1 MPNICGDSFFKI
13 RSKNFVITPA
23 YGQLLSD
30 ATGLINRLDIQT
42 SGHNFEVVLTSNFD
56 LVDYS
61 FDKNNKQLTINLDS
75 GLDDNLGELVIP
87 TTLLNGD
94 LTFYLNDEE
103 FFPNIQSSEKVHFVT
118 LKFSGIGSNVLSIS
132 GTEYLV
138 GLDEI
143 VPIQNDSS
151 PSSTDSDFL
160 PPNGQFDTTSSENN
174 LIWLIVG
181 GIVAAIIVVV
191 AIKFVKK

>member
-1 MPNICGDSFFKI
+1 MIFSIVLLFL
-13 RSKNFVITPA
+13 VTPV

-42 SGHNFEVVLTSNFD
+42 SGHIFEVVLTSNFD

-61 FDKNNKQLTINLDS
+61 FDKNNKQLTIYLDS
-75 GLDDNLGELVIP
+75 GLNDNLGELVIP
-87 TTLLNGD
+87 STLLNGD
-94 LTFYLNDEE
+94 LKFYLDDEE
-103 FFPNIQSSEKVHFVT
+103 FFPKIQSSERVHFIT
-118 LKFSGIGSNVLSIS
+118 LKFFGIGSHIISVS

-143 VPIQNDSS
+143 LPTQNDSS
-151 PSSTDSDFL
+151 NSSNDRDFL
-160 PPNGQFDTTSSENN
+160 PPNGQFDTTPSDNN

-181 GIVAAIIVVV
+181 GIVVAIIVVA

>member
-1 MPNICGDSFFKI
+1 MKSLIIFSI
-13 RSKNFVITPA
+13 VLLFVVTPV

-103 FFPNIQSSEKVHFVT
+103 FFPKIQSSEKVHFVT
-118 LKFSGIGSNVLSIS
+118 LKFSGSGSNVLSIS

-143 VPIQNDSS
+143 TVNQNDSLN
-151 PSSTDSDFL
+151 SSVDSDFL
-160 PPNGQFDTTSSENN
+160 PSDREFDTTSSENN

>member
-1 MPNICGDSFFKI
+1 MKSLIVFSI
-13 RSKNFVITPA
+13 VLLFVLTPV

-42 SGHNFEVVLTSNFD
+42 SGHSFEVVLTSNFD
-56 LVDYS
+56 LVDYN
-61 FDKNNKQLTINLDS
+61 FDKNNKQLTIYVNS
-75 GLDDNLGELVIP
+75 GLDNSLGELVIP
-87 TTLLNGD
+87 STLLNGE
-94 LTFYLNDEE
+94 LKFYLDDKE
-103 FFPNIQSSEKVHFVT
+103 FFPKIQSSERVHFVT
-118 LKFSGIGSNVLSIS
+118 LKFSGIGSHIFSVT

-143 VPIQNDSS
+143 VPNQNNSFDSS
-151 PSSTDSDFL
+151 VDRDFL
-160 PPNGQFDTTSSENN
+160 PSDGQFDTTSTENN

-181 GIVAAIIVVV
+181 GIVVAIIAVT

>member
-1 MPNICGDSFFKI
+1 MKSIILFSI
-13 RSKNFVITPA
+13 VLLFVITPA

-42 SGHNFEVVLTSNFD
+42 SGYNFEVVLTANFD

-61 FDKNNKQLTINLDS
+61 FDKNSKQLTMYLDS
-75 GLDDNLGELVIP
+75 GLENNLGEIVIP
-87 TTLLNGD
+87 SALLNGD
-94 LTFYLNDEE
+94 LKFYLNDEE
-103 FFPNIQSSEKVHFVT
+103 FYPKIQSSEKVHFVT
-118 LKFSGIGSNVLSIS
+118 LKFSGSGSNVLSIS

-138 GLDEI
+138 DLDEI

-151 PSSTDSDFL
+151 TSSTDSDFM
-160 PPNGQFDTTSSENN
+160 PPNGQFDTTSSNNN

-181 GIVAAIIVVV
+181 GIVVAIIAVA
-191 AIKFVKK
+191 AIKFVKN

>member
-1 MPNICGDSFFKI
+1 MKSLIIFSIILLFL
-13 RSKNFVITPA
+13 ITPA

-30 ATGLINRLDIQT
+30 ATGLINRIDIQT

-61 FDKNNKQLTINLDS
+61 FDKNKKQLIINLDS
-75 GLDDNLGELVIP
+75 GLDNNLGELVIP
-87 TTLLNGD
+87 STLLNGD
-94 LTFYLNDEE
+94 LIFYLDNEE
-103 FFPNIQSSEKVHFVT
+103 FFPKIQSDERVHFIT
-118 LKFSGIGSNVLSIS
+118 LKFSGIGSHVLSVS

-143 VPIQNDSS
+143 LPTQNDSS
-151 PSSTDSDFL
+151 DSSVDSDFL
-160 PPNGQFDTTSSENN
+160 PPDGQFDTSSSENN
-174 LIWLIVG
+174 IIWLIVG
-181 GIVAAIIVVV
+181 GIVIAIIVVV

>member
-1 MPNICGDSFFKI
+1 MKSIIIFSI
-13 RSKNFVITPA
+13 VLLFVITPA

-42 SGHNFEVVLTSNFD
+42 SGYNFEVVLTANFD

-61 FDKNNKQLTINLDS
+61 FDKNSKQLTMYLDS
-75 GLDDNLGELVIP
+75 GLENNLGEIVIP
-87 TTLLNGD
+87 SDLLNGD

-103 FFPNIQSSEKVHFVT
+103 FFPKIQSSEKVHFVT
-118 LKFSGIGSNVLSIS
+118 LNFSGSGSNVLSVS
-132 GTEYLV
+132 CTEYLV

-143 VPIQNDSS
+143 VPIQNY
-151 PSSTDSDFL
+151 SSTSSTYSDFM
-160 PPNGQFDTTSSENN
+160 PPNGQFDTTSSDNN

-181 GIVAAIIVVV
+181 GIVVAIIAVA

>member
-1 MPNICGDSFFKI
+1 MKSIIIFSI
-13 RSKNFVITPA
+13 VLLFVITPA

-42 SGHNFEVVLTSNFD
+42 SGYNFEVVLTANFD

-61 FDKNNKQLTINLDS
+61 FDKNSKQLTMYLDS
-75 GLDDNLGELVIP
+75 GLENNLGEIVIP
-87 TTLLNGD
+87 SDLLNGD

-103 FFPNIQSSEKVHFVT
+103 FFPKIQSSEKVHFVT
-118 LKFSGIGSNVLSIS
+118 LKFSGSGSNVLSIS

-138 GLDEI
+138 DLDEI

-151 PSSTDSDFL
+151 TSSTDSDFM
-160 PPNGQFDTTSSENN
+160 PPNGQFDTTSSDNN

-181 GIVAAIIVVV
+181 GIVVAIIAVA

>member
-1 MPNICGDSFFKI
+1 LKSLIIFSI
-13 RSKNFVITPA
+13 VLLFVVTPA

-42 SGHNFEVVLTSNFD
+42 SGHSFEVVLTSNFD

-61 FDKNNKQLTINLDS
+61 FDKNNKQLTIFLNS
-75 GLDDNLGELVIP
+75 GLENSLGELVIP
-87 TTLLNGD
+87 STLLNGE
-94 LTFYLNDEE
+94 LKFYLDDEE
-103 FFPNIQSSEKVHFVT
+103 FFPKIQSSERVHFVT
-118 LKFSGIGSNVLSIS
+118 LKFSGTGSHVFSVT

-143 VPIQNDSS
+143 TVNQNDSLN
-151 PSSTDSDFL
+151 SSVDSDFL
-160 PPNGQFDTTSSENN
+160 SSDREFDTTSSDNN

-181 GIVAAIIVVV
+181 GIVVAIIAAV